1 MPKHKARRVCQPQ
14 RFVAVSEA
22 DVDASKKPIVVKN
35 TEKATAWAVG
45 VFMSWIEER
54 NEEQCPMEVL
64 CRIVSAAEHFH
75 WTLLLVSL
83 VSLFDP
89 RHEDSD
95 SPRCCFLSVFHH
107 DELASIHVSFRNG
120 YKTLRL
126 ADSPRLVLWHVF
138 EVGVTL
144 EIVSGVL

>member
-1 MPKHKARRVCQPQ
+1 
-14 RFVAVSEA
+14 
-22 DVDASKKPIVVKN
+22 
-35 TEKATAWAVG
+35 
-45 VFMSWIEER
+45 
-54 NEEQCPMEVL
+54 MEVL

-107 DELASIHVSFRNG
+107 DGLLASIHVSFRNG

-138 EVGVTL
+138 DVGVTL
-144 EIVSGVL
+144 EIVSGVLQWPR